1 MFISAMEKSFCPI
14 EDVTIGSPL
23 DSILP
28 NTVKREKRHFQ
39 GHVKMFASHRYI
51 LSI

>member
-28 NTVKREKRHFQ
+28 NTVKREKRARL
-39 GHVKMFASHRYI
+39 GSRKNVC
-51 LSI
+51 